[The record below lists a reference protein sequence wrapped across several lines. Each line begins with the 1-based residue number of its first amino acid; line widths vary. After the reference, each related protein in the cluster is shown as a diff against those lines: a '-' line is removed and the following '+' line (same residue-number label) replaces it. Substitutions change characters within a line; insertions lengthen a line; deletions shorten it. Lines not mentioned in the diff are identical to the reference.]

1 VFFSLVCCLSVVAT
15 RVVVTL
21 YFLLLH
27 VMSSTDITT
36 DVPTS
41 VAITVSPVWRTFDV
55 NSIVAEACRGLPRLK

>member
-1 VFFSLVCCLSVVAT
+1 VLFSVVCCLSVVAT

-27 VMSSTDITT
+27 VMISTDITT

-55 NSIVAEACRGLPRLK
+55 NSIVAEAEVKR

>member
-1 VFFSLVCCLSVVAT
+1 VLFSVVCFLSVVAT

-41 VAITVSPVWRTFDV
+41 VAITRTFDV
-55 NSIVAEACRGLPRLK
+55 NSIVAEACRG